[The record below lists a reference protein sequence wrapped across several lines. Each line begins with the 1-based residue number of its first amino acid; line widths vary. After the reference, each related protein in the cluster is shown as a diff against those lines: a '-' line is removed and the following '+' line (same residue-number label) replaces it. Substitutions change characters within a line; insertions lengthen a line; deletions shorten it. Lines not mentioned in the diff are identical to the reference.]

1 MPGVTGPTVA
11 WNRWS
16 RGGGSRSFVA
26 SRRTRSCFGVGS
38 TCPNPSGRS
47 GNGLAPTRQEPSFG
61 VALWVLR
68 GGGGDVCLGDGVAE
82 RALAVGDGLALFVDR
97 SSVVHA
103 AKQPSVSSR
112 TSARLRAAAG
122 RRPSG

>member
-1 MPGVTGPTVA
+1 MTGVTGPIVA

-26 SRRTRSCFGVGS
+26 SRLTRSCLGVGS

-47 GNGLAPTRQEPSFG
+47 GSGLAPTRQVPSFG
-61 VALWVLR
+61 AALWVRR
-68 GGGGDVCLGDGVAE
+68 GLGDGVVWLGAAVTD
-82 RALAVGDGLALFVDR
+82 RALLAVGEGLAALVDR

-103 AKQPSVSSR
+103 PRQ
-112 TSARLRAAAG
+112 TSK
-122 RRPSG
+122 S